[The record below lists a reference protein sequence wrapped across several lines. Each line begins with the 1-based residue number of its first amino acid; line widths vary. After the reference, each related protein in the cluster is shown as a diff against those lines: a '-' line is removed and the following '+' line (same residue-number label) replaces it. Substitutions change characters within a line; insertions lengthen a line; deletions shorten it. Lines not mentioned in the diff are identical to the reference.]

1 MVVAARNQAREHQA
15 VIAMNFK
22 MYFDHAQTLKWC
34 ETAREIA
41 LRSPVIQEGHAQLV
55 VFPSFPSIPA
65 VVKIF
70 SGTSVAIGAQ
80 NMSNFEA
87 GAYTGEVSAASLKQV
102 GCGYIEIGHAERR
115 NLFGETEEQIQEK
128 FRLAT
133 VNGLTPLLCV
143 GEPEPTSPEEA
154 AWQCVSFIAD
164 RSEERRVGKEVRDRG
179 GAEHAIGA
187 RAE

>member
-55 VFPSFPSIPA
+55 VFPSFPSIPD

-102 GCGYIEIGHAERR
+102 GCGYIEIGDRKS
-115 NLFGETEEQIQEK
+115 T
-128 FRLAT
+128 RLNSSH
-133 VNGLTPLLCV
+133 V
-143 GEPEPTSPEEA
+143 
-154 AWQCVSFIAD
+154 
-164 RSEERRVGKEVRDRG
+164 
-179 GAEHAIGA
+179 AISYA
-187 RAE
+187 VFCLKK